1 MPPRQAFTLIELLV
15 VIAIIAILAAMLLPA
30 LAKAKAKAQQT
41 SCLNNNKQLGLSAA
55 MYVQDN
61 QAYPIA
67 NLGGSPVPQWPAALF
82 ASYRNTNLLVCP
94 SEKAQYGTLP
104 GNAVSGTY
112 DYIAADS
119 APNCYVFNGWND
131 VFPNDWSGGGYAGNG
146 NVLKESMMRSPSGTI
161 IVGERRHST
170 PSKFWMDM
178 LQDQNGGVL
187 TPATPGRFR
196 SGGRN
201 NLIDEV
207 QHGRHVGAKPW
218 TGGGSIYQFGDGSAR
233 YLKFGGDTYPLCLW
247 AVSAQAQ
254 QAPAWVLTVP
264 QITPPG
270 FQPD

>member
-30 LAKAKAKAQQT
+30 LAKAKGKAQQT

-82 ASYRNTNLLVCP
+82 TYYRTTNLLVCP

-104 GNAVSGTY
+104 GNSVSGTY
-112 DYIAADS
+112 AYIDADS
-119 APNCYVFNGWND
+119 GPNCYIFNGWND
-131 VFPNDWSGGGYAGNG
+131 VFPNDWSGGSYSGAGD
-146 NVLKESMMRSPSGTI
+146 VLKENMMPSPSGTI

-170 PSKFWMDM
+170 PSKFWMCM
-178 LQDQNGGVL
+178 LQDQNGGV
-187 TPATPGRFR
+187 
-196 SGGRN
+196 N
-201 NLIDEV
+201 NLIYEV
-207 QHGRHVGAKPW
+207 QHGRHGGAKPG
-218 TGGGSIYQFGDGSAR
+218 TGGGSNYQFGDGSAR
-233 YLKFGGDTYPLCLW
+233 YLKFGGDTYPLCMW
-247 AVSAQAQ
+247 ACSARSQ
-254 QAPAWVLTVP
+254 QLPAFVLTVA
-264 QITPPG
+264 QLTPPG